1 SQPAVCQLSSA
12 RGGLNQFLPGPLPAG
27 HVPARGRT
35 GPAAGLHRAPSP
47 ALPRPGGSV
56 WAPLYPHRS
65 RAGVVPGTLWELKI
79 CCGCRCLRS
88 ARGGFQSVIGSQRFS
103 PTPQSCPLCTTRA
116 RVSASQFHFWLRE
129 KDPSGAWSNLHSSLL
144 GATAL
149 PPDLPFSRAGGFLL
163 VTPCAHSV
171 RGNTCCRP
179 SLPAPCPA
187 SPLFLS
193 LTSLP
198 ECEEAAYEERHYPA
212 GKWACVTKGEPLY
225 EQSISLSFMKL
236 MRYICKENS
245 VGRYLGMT
253 VPVLN
258 EIHLNEEGTELER
271 EVLTAY
277 YLPGQFQQN
286 PPCPH
291 GPRDPHH

>member
-1 SQPAVCQLSSA
+1 
-12 RGGLNQFLPGPLPAG
+12 
-27 HVPARGRT
+27 
-35 GPAAGLHRAPSP
+35 
-47 ALPRPGGSV
+47 
-56 WAPLYPHRS
+56 
-65 RAGVVPGTLWELKI
+65 
-79 CCGCRCLRS
+79 
-88 ARGGFQSVIGSQRFS
+88 
-103 PTPQSCPLCTTRA
+103 
-116 RVSASQFHFWLRE
+116 LRE

-179 SLPAPCPA
+179 SLPACWRPHFGRIPSPRFSPA
-187 SPLFLS
+187 FSALAFAPRAPQNPARLCALA
-193 LTSLP
+193 LLLQ
-198 ECEEAAYEERHYPA
+198 CEEAAYEERHYPA

-271 EVLTAY
+271 EVLTVTPMLATF
-277 YLPGQFQQN
+277 PGLVVAPRVFYGITTEETILREIGLFWELLGSTDAVLRETYIVATYQN
-286 PPCPH
+286 PSVPQ
-291 GPRDPHH
+291 RRNEIWFIRRAE